1 MALTGGLVLGLAVA
15 IVGTSAAYFKIKS
28 HYENALAER
37 IVSTEKTM
45 AVNQST
51 FHELAVA
58 DAPIHIARSTDD
70 NGHTIPGGFCVYIQ
84 GAQSADMQNGAG
96 RIFFSSP
103 HPENELEQ
111 LLRATGTNARII
123 QMDR

>member
-1 MALTGGLVLGLAVA
+1 MTQDGESSAWGIKAHYYRRLAD
-15 IVGTSAAYFKIKS
+15 
-28 HYENALAER
+28 R
-37 IVSTEKTM
+37 IMSTAKTM
-45 AVNQST
+45 ALNQST

-58 DAPIHIARSTDD
+58 DAPIHLARSTDD
-70 NGHTIPGGFCVYIQ
+70 RGYTIPGGFCLYIQ

-96 RIFFSSP
+96 RIFSISS

-111 LLRATGTNARII
+111 LLHATETNARII